1 MTLLVV
7 ISLGAVLWIVDSSL
21 AARAERSISR
31 AVADSADLE
40 VEPGVFAGSAVYSAA
55 FLLGELDRV
64 TINMLDVEVPGVGV
78 VNARTEVKN
87 IEVSPDQAL
96 SGDLDGSR
104 AELFTRSLSMDGV
117 ALGSH
122 LDMTDLDISHPID
135 ISPSG
140 GTASEALLTGT
151 PTGFAEPVSVLV
163 TLRLVGSEFQ
173 MVPVE
178 LITAPESL
186 TLEDVAS
193 DFSWRIDTMTLPL
206 ADRAM
211 LSISPVVPFTSSP
224 RPAMLRSPCVS
235 SHRWRP
241 RRKAALTSS
250 AAVSDPA
257 PRSCHCVPALHH
269 GHS

>member
-1 MTLLVV
+1 MQNPRNKALK
-7 ISLGAVLWIVDSSL
+7 ISLVTLIVIVAVGAVFWIADSVI

-40 VEPGVFAGSAVYSAA
+40 VEPSVFAGSAMFTSA
-55 FLLGELDRV
+55 LISGEFEQV
-64 TINMLDVEVPGVGV
+64 SINMLDVPVPGVGV
-78 VNARTEVKN
+78 VNARTEVQN
-87 IEVSPDQAL
+87 IEVTAQQAL
-96 SGDLDGSR
+96 SGDLDGTR

-122 LDMTDLDISHPID
+122 LDMTDLDLSHPID

-140 GTASEALLTGT
+140 GIASEALLTGT
-151 PTGFAEPVSVLV
+151 PEGFEEPISVLV

-178 LITAPESL
+178 LVSAPPST

-193 DFSWRIDTMTLPL
+193 DFSWRIDTIALPL

-211 LSISPVVPFTSSP
+211 AVYLSGGSIHFQSQARNVEITMRELSP
-224 RPAMLRSPCVS
+224 L
-235 SHRWRP
+235 
-241 RRKAALTSS
+241 AAPEADS
-250 AAVSDPA
+250 AD
-257 PRSCHCVPALHH
+257 
-269 GHS
+269 

>member
-1 MTLLVV
+1 MRNPRSRALKISLVTLIVV
-7 ISLGAVLWIVDSSL
+7 IALGAVFWIVDSSL

-40 VEPGVFAGSAVYSAA
+40 VEPGVFAGSAIYSAA

-211 LSISPVVPFTSSP
+211 AVHLSGGSIHFQSQARNVEITMRELSP
-224 RPAMLRSPCVS
+224 L
-235 SHRWRP
+235 
-241 RRKAALTSS
+241 AAPEEGS
-250 AAVSDPA
+250 AD
-257 PRSCHCVPALHH
+257 
-269 GHS
+269 